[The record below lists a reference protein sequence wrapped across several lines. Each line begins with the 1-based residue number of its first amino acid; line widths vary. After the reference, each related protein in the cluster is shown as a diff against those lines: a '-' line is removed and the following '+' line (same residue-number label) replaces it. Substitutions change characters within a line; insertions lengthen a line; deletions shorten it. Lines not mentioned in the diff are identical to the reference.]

1 MTKNIPRIRVLGAGL
16 AGPEAALQAARRGC
30 CVDLYEMRPLRS
42 TEAHQTADF
51 AELVCSNSL
60 KSESENTAPWLLK
73 QEMRRAGSVL
83 LQAADASAVPAGHA
97 LAVDRVEF
105 SRLVAEAIAA
115 EPGVTVHREEV
126 TSLDPADG
134 WTVIASGPLTSPAL
148 SGAIAQL
155 TGSEHLAFYDS
166 ISPIVD
172 AESIDMNRVYMAAR
186 WDKGTADY
194 INCPMTGEEYDRFYD
209 AMVTAESVQ
218 EKEWEKLTYFEGC
231 LPIEELA
238 RRGRD
243 TPRFGPM
250 KPVGLRDPR
259 TGKTP
264 WAVVQLRCENLR
276 ADSYNLVGF
285 QNHLKFSE
293 QARVLRLIPGLE
305 NAKFL
310 RYGQIHRNTYINAPR
325 LLTETLQLRDHPQI
339 LFAGQISGVEGYTES
354 IATGMLAGLYAA
366 ALVRGQQPEP
376 IPRATGL
383 GSLVHYITHADPAR
397 FQPANITFDLLEP
410 LEEELRRKIRDK
422 RERHKLQCER
432 SLAQFDAWWQR
443 YCSRSLAASG
453 SGLPS
458 VLGIFVLAMFLC
470 LAAPHSFGWGRDGH
484 KIINRVAMETLP
496 ANIPAF
502 LRTPQA
508 LDEIEYLGPEPDRWR
523 SSAEPELSV
532 AGAPEHFLDLEL
544 ADLAA
549 PNGLPTERYDFL
561 DDLNEADRLHPDLA
575 ERLTPQKVGLLPWQA
590 EEDFERLTVDM
601 GDYRRLQEAR
611 AETYGAEQ
619 AILYDI
625 GCLGHF
631 VGDGSQPLHTT
642 INYNGW
648 VTTDNPEAFTRHHGI
663 HSQFETDFVSAN
675 LRARDVASLIPA
687 ARVLDAPFQ
696 DFLLYLLTTHAQVAQ
711 VYRFDKQ
718 GGFDGHGSAASRSF
732 TAERLAAGATMLRD
746 MIYTAW
752 IDSVRTKPDSGGL

>member
-1 MTKNIPRIRVLGAGL
+1 M
-16 AGPEAALQAARRGC
+16 QAARRGC
-30 CVDLYEMRPLRS
+30 CVDLYEMRPVRS

-60 KSESENTAPWLLK
+60 KSESEHTAPWLLK
-73 QEMRRAGSVL
+73 QEMRRAGSAL
-83 LQAADASAVPAGHA
+83 LQAADAAAVPAGHA

-115 EPGVTVHREEV
+115 EPRIAVHREEV
-126 TSLDPADG
+126 TAIDPADG

-148 SGAIAQL
+148 SAAIAQL

-172 AESIDMNRVYMAAR
+172 AESIDRNRVYMAAR

-194 INCPMTGEEYDRFYD
+194 INCPMTSEEYDRFYD
-209 AMVTAESVQ
+209 ALVTAESVH
-218 EKEWEKLTYFEGC
+218 EKEWEKLPYFEAC
-231 LPIEELA
+231 LPMEELA

-293 QARVLRLIPGLE
+293 QARVFRLIPGLE

-325 LLTETLQLRDHPQI
+325 LLTETLQLRDHPRI

-354 IATGMLAGLYAA
+354 IATGMLAGIYAA
-366 ALVRGQQPEP
+366 ALAHGEQPEP

-383 GSLVHYITHADPAR
+383 GSLVHYITHADPAH
-397 FQPANITFDLLEP
+397 FQPANITFDLLQP
-410 LEEELRRKIRDK
+410 LEEELRRKVRDK

-443 YCSRSLAASG
+443 VSDRVSRNSNPGYPAAVCVFLLA
-453 SGLPS
+453 L
-458 VLGIFVLAMFLC
+458 FLTC
-470 LAAPHSFGWGRDGH
+470 IAVQPSFGWGSDGH
-484 KIINRVAMETLP
+484 KIVNRVAIETLP
-496 ANIPAF
+496 ASMPAF

-523 SSAEPELSV
+523 SSAAPELS
-532 AGAPEHFLDLEL
+532 AAQAPEHFLDMEL
-544 ADLAA
+544 ADVAA
-549 PNGLPTERYDFL
+549 PDGLPEQRYDFL
-561 DDLNEADRLHPDLA
+561 HDLDVAGRRYPDFADRLA
-575 ERLTPQKVGLLPWQA
+575 PQKVGLLPWQVN
-590 EEDFERLTVDM
+590 EDFERLQVDM
-601 GDYRRLQEAR
+601 RDYRMLR
-611 AETYGAEQ
+611 AGHQDTYGAQ
-619 AILYDI
+619 LAILYDI
-625 GCLGHF
+625 GCLGHY
-631 VGDGSQPLHTT
+631 VADGSQPLHTT

-648 VTTDNPEAFTRHHGI
+648 VESKNPEGFTRQHGI
-663 HSQFETDFVSAN
+663 HSQFETEFVHNN
-675 LRARDVASLIPA
+675 LNAQDIQPLIPA
-687 ARVLDAPFQ
+687 ARVLQMPFQ
-696 DFLLYLLTTHAQVAQ
+696 EFLFYLQTTHRQVAQ
-711 VYRFDKQ
+711 VYRFEKR
-718 GGFDGHGSAASRSF
+718 GGFEGHGSAASRSF

-752 IDSVRTKPDSGGL
+752 AESAQSVTD